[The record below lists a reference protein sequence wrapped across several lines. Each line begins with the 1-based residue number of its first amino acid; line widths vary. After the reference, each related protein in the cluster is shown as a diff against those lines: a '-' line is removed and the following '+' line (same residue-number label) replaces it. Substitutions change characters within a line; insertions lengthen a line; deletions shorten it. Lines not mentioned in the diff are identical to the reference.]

1 VSREIK
7 RRAERA
13 ATRGGAAQAAG
24 VPDARKRAALI
35 SGRDRS
41 SCPNRGRLGRHEGGS
56 PQQIVGAGRVRPS
69 KGSCL
74 RPLSPQWRA
83 TKIAQPI
90 AKNDHWELVVLVRR
104 RILWATA
111 LWVSLSLDLFISKA
125 LAQTDEIPPWQRC
138 SPSLGTDQ
146 NVCTGEGRLTGLILS
161 EAYTL
166 MGISELLA
174 MRREELGSPDP
185 SISPDHRRSENNR
198 RAAHNALQ
206 LASAASFFVRATRII
221 RPVRARAFAVELRPW
236 PKKRFIWPS
245 PIYLRQSSWV

>member
-1 VSREIK
+1 
-7 RRAERA
+7 
-13 ATRGGAAQAAG
+13 
-24 VPDARKRAALI
+24 
-35 SGRDRS
+35 
-41 SCPNRGRLGRHEGGS
+41 
-56 PQQIVGAGRVRPS
+56 
-69 KGSCL
+69 
-74 RPLSPQWRA
+74 LSPQWRA

-206 LASAASFFVRATRII
+206 LASA
-221 RPVRARAFAVELRPW
+221 
-236 PKKRFIWPS
+236 
-245 PIYLRQSSWV
+245 WV